1 MNDDRLMRAAATAR
15 EHCRLWR
22 NRYEPVAA
30 ANHRRVADAFRE
42 MRVSQECFSG
52 STGYGYGDYGRD
64 TLDRLW
70 ARIFGAQDAL
80 VRSQLVSGT
89 HTLAVTLF
97 GLLRPSDTLV
107 SLTGTPYDTLLE
119 VIGIRGTGTGSL
131 REFGVNY
138 MEIPGE
144 LTPEEKA
151 RRIPEDPGVVLI
163 QRSRGYSWRDS
174 LTIREISEMI
184 RAVRRRKP
192 EAVILVDNCYGE
204 FVEDREPLDAG
215 ADVIAGSL
223 IKNPGGGLA
232 PTGGYI
238 AGRRDLIEKIS
249 YSLTSPGIGREVGS
263 VSAETLRMMY
273 QGLYLAP
280 HSTSQALEG
289 AVFAAAL
296 LEELGYTVSPRWEE
310 PRTDIVQAIRFG
322 NPEHLIAFCQGI
334 QFNSPVDA
342 HVRPEPWDMP
352 GYSDPVIMAAGTF
365 VSGATSELSADGPL
379 RPPYIAYMQGGLS
392 AEYVKQAV
400 LEGAR
405 RMLEEK

>member
-1 MNDDRLMRAAATAR
+1 MNDDRLINALAKAR
-15 EHCRLWR
+15 ERCGIWR
-22 NRYEPVAA
+22 NGHEPVNA

-52 STGYGYGDYGRD
+52 TTGYGYGDYGRD

-119 VIGIRGTGTGSL
+119 VIGVRGNGTGSL
-131 REFGVNY
+131 KEFGVNY
-138 MEIPGE
+138 LEIPGE

-151 RRIPEDPGVVLI
+151 ELLPEGTKVVLI
-163 QRSRGYSWRDS
+163 QRSRGYSWRKS
-174 LTIREISEMI
+174 LTILEIEDMI
-184 RAVRRRKP
+184 RAVRSRDP
-192 EAVILVDNCYGE
+192 GAVILVDNCYGE
-204 FVEDREPLDAG
+204 FVEDREPLSVG

-238 AGRRDLIEKIS
+238 AGRKDLIEKIS

-263 VSAETLRMMY
+263 VSGETLRMMY
-273 QGLYLAP
+273 QGLYMAP
-280 HSTSQALEG
+280 HSTAQALEG

-296 LEELGYTVSPRWEE
+296 LEELGYTVSPRWDE
-310 PRTDIVQAIRFG
+310 PRTDIVQAVRFG
-322 NPEHLIAFCQGI
+322 NPQDLISFCQGI
-334 QFNSPVDA
+334 QFNAPVDA
-342 HVRPEPWDMP
+342 HVRPEPWNMP
-352 GYSDPVIMAAGTF
+352 GYTDPVIMAAGTF
-365 VSGATSELSADGPL
+365 VSGATSELSADGPV

-392 AEYVKQAV
+392 ADYVKLAV